1 MVPVEALNE
10 IRTVGIDPDKGTQ
23 VSDTPTGDAATLFPL
38 QAALG
43 FDLAQSLFVGPNN
56 LIVEGVTDY
65 WYLTAISEY
74 LRSQSA
80 SALPTDVTITPAGGA
95 QKIAY
100 LVALLTS
107 ERLKVIALLDDE
119 PLAKRTREDL
129 VKTKLIRDD
138 YILFASIA
146 FTAPVPSEADIEDIL
161 DPVVFDG
168 LVRATY
174 AAELTGKALVLKP
187 NIPRIVK
194 RYEDGFAAIGIEF
207 HKTRPAR
214 KFLDEMASNP
224 AGMVTAPSRA
234 RFERLFG
241 SISTQFARQAAR
253 SAEPFR

>member
-1 MVPVEALNE
+1 MVPVDALNE

-65 WYLTAISEY
+65 WYLTTISEY
-74 LRSQSA
+74 LRSEGA
-80 SALPTDVTITPAGGA
+80 SALPTDVTVTPAGGA

-107 ERLKVIALLDDE
+107 ERLNVIVLLDDE
-119 PLAKRTREDL
+119 PFAKRTRDDL

-138 YILFASIA
+138 YIIFASTA
-146 FTAPVPSEADIEDIL
+146 FAAPVPNEADIEDLL
-161 DPVVFDG
+161 DPTVFDG
-168 LVRATY
+168 LVRAAY
-174 AAELTGKALVLKP
+174 AAELTGKTLALNQ
-187 NIPRIVK
+187 NISRIVK
-194 RYEDGFAAIGIEF
+194 RYEDAFASVGIEF

-214 KFLDEMASNP
+214 KFLDEMASN
-224 AGMVTAPSRA
+224 ATGMVTATSRA
-234 RFERLFG
+234 RFGRILE
-241 SISTQFARQAAR
+241 SISAQFARQAAR
-253 SAEPFR
+253 TSQPYR